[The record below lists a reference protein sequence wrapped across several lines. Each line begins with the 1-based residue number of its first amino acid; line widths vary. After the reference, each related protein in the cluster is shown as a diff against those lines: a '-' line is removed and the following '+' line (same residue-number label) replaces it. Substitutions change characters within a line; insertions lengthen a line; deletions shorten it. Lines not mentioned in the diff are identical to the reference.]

1 MQRPETKEDVKR
13 ALGLIN
19 YLSRFIPH
27 QSANNKALRSLLKE
41 DTAWEWS
48 TQHEHEWNEIK
59 TVLTNKPL
67 LVYFDPQK
75 QIKISSAGADPG
87 GGVQGSKD
95 PPGPQRGGPGP
106 LFQNEENSI
115 YYLQFYLIPPNKS
128 L

>member
-1 MQRPETKEDVKR
+1 M
-13 ALGLIN
+13 
-19 YLSRFIPH
+19 YL
-27 QSANNKALRSLLKE
+27 ANTSVSVAIVHNG
-41 DTAWEWS
+41 
-48 TQHEHEWNEIK
+48 IG
-59 TVLTNKPL
+59 
-67 LVYFDPQK
+67 Y
-75 QIKISSAGADPG
+75 IAGADP